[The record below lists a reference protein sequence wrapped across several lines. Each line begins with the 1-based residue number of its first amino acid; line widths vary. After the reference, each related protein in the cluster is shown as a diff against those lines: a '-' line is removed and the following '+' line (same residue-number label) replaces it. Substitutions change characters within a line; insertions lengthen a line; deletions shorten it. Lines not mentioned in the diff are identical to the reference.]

1 MITKAFRVRI
11 QCAPNLISLYTCY
24 LHVTNYISSVHH
36 TPHTLVSSYVRL
48 LFYNTKFNTPNTI
61 ISEKWWKLFKRK
73 NPSSDA
79 IWLKWLFILVWH
91 HLIHFWNVL
100 TAHCCRI
107 NISLVKINFL
117 MNDRYGGGKNS
128 KPKRNTVLPA
138 QHWLNE

>member
-1 MITKAFRVRI
+1 MCSQFDIIVYVLLARNK
-11 QCAPNLISLYTCY
+11 LYFERT
-24 LHVTNYISSVHH
+24 HR
-36 TPHTLVSSYVRL
+36 TPAHFLVSPYVRL
-48 LFYNTKFNTPNTI
+48 LFYNTTKFNTPNAI

-73 NPSSDA
+73 NPSLDA

-117 MNDRYGGGKNS
+117 MNDRYGRVGLKFRTRKKHDTAS
-128 KPKRNTVLPA
+128 ST
-138 QHWLNE
+138 HF